1 MDRGVSVGSDVFRDV
16 LLEAIALLKGE
27 GLPPEEADEQ
37 RSRLLSG
44 FRWILVDEYQD
55 IGPEQYE
62 LISALAGRTLED
74 EDGRLGIFA
83 VGDDDQNIYDFQ
95 GASVEFI
102 QRFEANYKAKLAFL
116 MENYRSTRHIC
127 DASNIVIA
135 SACQRMKNQHPI
147 AIDRRRAKFPP
158 GGDWEKID
166 PVGRGRVQILPAG
179 SDPMSQAMAVMQ
191 EYRRLSAMDS
201 NWDWTR
207 AAIIAREW
215 KYLEPVRAY
224 CEMEGIPAQM
234 ADEERPPFWRLRE
247 TRSLVDWL
255 KTQES
260 RWIDPSA
267 IGEWLK
273 SNPSGPWWDLLR
285 DAVEEYA
292 LETVGAELP
301 VGHFIEWLAEWGRE
315 ARRRQTGLMLLTAHR
330 AKGLEFDHVIVLD
343 GGWEKVGENHD
354 VDSSRRLYYVAMT
367 RARKTLSLVHFDR
380 GHAIL
385 RSLPDSSCFQRR
397 TPTRP
402 LSPPAELSRRYCRL
416 PLKEI
421 DLSYAGRQ
429 APENTVHSAIAAL
442 SPGDEIHLRA
452 NNGRWDLQDDVGRIV
467 GRLAKSYSPPP
478 GLKCV
483 SGQVTAAIQWRMED
497 TAPGYQKL
505 LKCGS
510 WEVVVPELV
519 FSR

>member
-1 MDRGVSVGSDVFRDV
+1 
-16 LLEAIALLKGE
+16 
-27 GLPPEEADEQ
+27 
-37 RSRLLSG
+37 
-44 FRWILVDEYQD
+44 
-55 IGPEQYE
+55 
-62 LISALAGRTLED
+62 
-74 EDGRLGIFA
+74 
-83 VGDDDQNIYDFQ
+83 
-95 GASVEFI
+95 
-102 QRFEANYKAKLAFL
+102 
-116 MENYRSTRHIC
+116 
-127 DASNIVIA
+127 
-135 SACQRMKNQHPI
+135 
-147 AIDRRRAKFPP
+147 
-158 GGDWEKID
+158 
-166 PVGRGRVQILPAG
+166 
-179 SDPMSQAMAVMQ
+179 MAVMQ
-191 EYRRLSAMDS
+191 EYQRLSVLDS
-201 NWDWTR
+201 KWDWTR

-224 CEMEGIPAQM
+224 CELEGIPAQM

-315 ARRRQTGLMLLTAHR
+315 ARRRQTGLILLTAHR
-330 AKGLEFDHVIVLD
+330 AKGLEFDHVFVLD
-343 GGWEKVGENHD
+343 GGWERGGDNHD

-367 RARKTLSLVHFDR
+367 RARKTLSVVHFDR

-385 RSLPDSSCFQRR
+385 RSLPISSCFLRR

-416 PLKEI
+416 SLRMI

-429 APENTVHSAIAAL
+429 APEDPIHSVITAL
-442 SPGDEIHLRA
+442 SPGDSIHLRA
-452 NNGRWDLQDDVGRIV
+452 NNGRWDLHDDLGRTV
-467 GRLAKSYSPPP
+467 GRLAKQLFPAARIEMCVRPSYGRYSVADGGHRS
-478 GLKCV
+478 GL
-483 SGQVTAAIQWRMED
+483 
-497 TAPGYQKL
+497 
-505 LKCGS
+505 
-510 WEVVVPELV
+510 
-519 FSR
+519 